1 LQMSAQGTHS
11 LAVSIALQSE
21 SNRNEIL
28 SDLTD
33 QQITSLLYDWTF
45 WARPTQLPPDWEWFC
60 WLLLTGR
67 GFGKTR
73 TGAEWVIS
81 RARDGPYHPIAL
93 IAETKADARDVM
105 VEAGESSI
113 LRCSPPWFMP
123 DYEPS
128 KRRVTWPNGMYGTVY
143 SGDAPDQLRGPQ
155 HGSAWVDELAKF
167 QYPEQTWDN
176 MEFGLRLGERPQ
188 VVVTTTPRPIKVI
201 KQLLAEATTALTTG
215 STYENLHNLA
225 PMFIRRIL
233 EKYEG
238 TYLGRQELH
247 GEVLADR
254 EGALWR
260 RADIDEARVTNC
272 PRLARIVVG
281 VDPPGGAAECGI
293 VAAGKANIGG
303 RDHVYVLEDRS
314 LQASPDKWASEVV
327 ATYFHNT
334 ADRIVAESNFGGDM
348 VENTI
353 RMVNRNVPV
362 SLMRASRGKQARAEP
377 VAALYEQGRVHHLG
391 QMALLEDELCTW
403 VPDEGMPSPNRL
415 DALVWA
421 VTELMLLEKDYGPPG
436 TVRYA

>member
-1 LQMSAQGTHS
+1 M
-11 LAVSIALQSE
+11 
-21 SNRNEIL
+21 
-28 SDLTD
+28 TD
-33 QQITSLLYDWTF
+33 SQITSLLYDWSF
-45 WARPTQLPPDWEWFC
+45 WARPGQLPPDWEWFC

-73 TGAEWVIS
+73 TGAEWVIG
-81 RARDGPYHPIAL
+81 RARNGPFHPIAL

-123 DYEPS
+123 EYEPS

-167 QYPEQTWDN
+167 QYPGETWDN

-188 VVVTTTPRPIKVI
+188 VVVTTTPRPIKVL

-215 STYENLHNLA
+215 STYENLHHLA

-247 GEVLADR
+247 GQMLADR

-260 RADIDEARVTNC
+260 RTDIDDARVTIC
-272 PRLARIVVG
+272 PRLTRIVIG
-281 VDPPGGAAECGI
+281 VDPPGGATECGI
-293 VAAGKANIGG
+293 VAAGKVNIAG

-327 ATYFHNT
+327 VAYFHNM
-334 ADRIVAESNFGGDM
+334 ADRIIAESNFGGDM

-362 SLMRASRGKQARAEP
+362 SLIRASRGKQARAEP

-403 VPDEGMPSPNRL
+403 VPDEGMASPNRL

-421 VTELMLLEKDYGPPG
+421 VTDLMLLQKDYGPPG